1 MPTLYTYVGSWATSP
16 RERQEG
22 KHGWNVLWS
31 PWSTLVCQE
40 DRTNSRYYLTVRTS
54 CGFFSS
60 SSSFTQHYL
69 SPTCTSARKGE
80 KRNIYSVPHGHLK
93 KPKLHAPAS
102 HVIYI
107 CALHAGAQWTGIVTT
122 IAVEMLKANMVDAV
136 VCVQRHPNKNQM
148 PHPSFSLQ
156 CTSIITWV

>member
-1 MPTLYTYVGSWATSP
+1 MDEMYFGVHDQLLY
-16 RERQEG
+16 
-22 KHGWNVLWS
+22 
-31 PWSTLVCQE
+31 
-40 DRTNSRYYLTVRTS
+40 
-54 CGFFSS
+54 
-60 SSSFTQHYL
+60 
-69 SPTCTSARKGE
+69 ARKTEPIQGTILTYAPLVDSSPPPLPLPSITCPQPAPLQGRGK

-136 VCVQRHPNKNQM
+136 VCVQRQPNKNQM

-156 CTSIITWV
+156 CTSITTWV